1 MYTQP
6 KSSNSLQ
13 LPPKKSGHIGKQFRQ
28 PPPLPSTAKQDAGGL
43 TAEGASQKDVV
54 KKPKVPPPVPKKNA
68 VYEELKSHH
77 RDTGLKARVDPPTVH
92 SHLREE
98 MVPDVKPP
106 LSVSTTSD
114 TQLRSP
120 ADRGDHQGVHRIWAT
135 EREAHRVSGG
145 AGTVSE
151 ASEYEGPEAISRSAY
166 VKFSKSPQLPSLS
179 NVPSELLSEQMNSV
193 QMTLLTIV
201 KQIGDIQTRQSAFE
215 NELQAM
221 KSTSKHAEP
230 IERSCIISADMS
242 PADVSTLV
250 LQCFACWL
258 NTIFTRNQPSCTTNP
273 T

>member
-13 LPPKKSGHIGKQFRQ
+13 LPPKQIGHIGKQFRQ
-28 PPPLPSTAKQDAGGL
+28 PPPLPSTAKQDAGSL

-54 KKPKVPPPVPKKNA
+54 KKLKVPPPVPKKNA

-77 RDTGLKARVDPPTVH
+77 RDTGLKARVDPPTVR

-98 MVPDVKPP
+98 MVTDVKPP

-135 EREAHRVSGG
+135 EREAHHVSGG

-151 ASEYEGPEAISRSAY
+151 ASEYEGPEAVTNISRSAY

-179 NVPSELLSEQMNSV
+179 NVPTSKLELLSEQMNSV
-193 QMTLLTIV
+193 QMTLLTIM
-201 KQIGDIQTRQSAFE
+201 KQIGDIQTRQSTFE
-215 NELQAM
+215 KELQAM

-242 PADVSTLV
+242 PADVSASALHV
-250 LQCFACWL
+250 G
-258 NTIFTRNQPSCTTNP
+258 
-273 T
+273 